1 MKYPLHLRKLIES
14 FRKLPGVGLKSA
26 ERYAFHLLNLS
37 DKERFEFAR
46 LVDDVKLHLIDCPN
60 CGSLT
65 DASPCLLCIDQQRDA
80 KTLCVVISQSQIF
93 AFEQTGQ
100 FKGLYHV
107 IGSLFSPLEGKVIKN
122 KSIEKLK
129 ERIETQSVEEVIL
142 AIDATLEGDATALYI
157 KDILSSFNIKISR
170 IAFGLPQN
178 CSLEFV
184 DGSTLSYAIKGR
196 SDFK

>member
-1 MKYPLHLRKLIES
+1 
-14 FRKLPGVGLKSA
+14 
-26 ERYAFHLLNLS
+26 
-37 DKERFEFAR
+37 
-46 LVDDVKLHLIDCPN
+46 
-60 CGSLT
+60 
-65 DASPCLLCIDQQRDA
+65 LLCIDQQRDA